1 MLPLRAVKEEMR
13 MTTRSWPPTQGR
25 GMAVGPGGMSS
36 TLRQVITEFSFSRSG
51 KVAEIE
57 GTVNSVIVDYIFVVS
72 FKNPG
77 QPVHTPIHKNQEV

>member
-36 TLRQVITEFSFSRSG
+36 PLRQVITGFFH
-51 KVAEIE
+51 
-57 GTVNSVIVDYIFVVS
+57 FQ
-72 FKNPG
+72 G
-77 QPVHTPIHKNQEV
+77 QEKWRKLRAPLLLLTTHIRRFL